1 MKVEILINKIQ
12 DIKDFS
18 EMICRSTYPNTIYA
32 QQNKCIVDARSLM
45 GIMSLDL
52 TKPINI
58 VFDSKTE
65 TPAADLITTLIEKFG
80 VKNI

>member
-65 TPAADLITTLIEKFG
+65 TPDADLITTLIEKFG

>member
-12 DIKDFS
+12 DSKDFS
-18 EMICRSTYPNTIYA
+18 NIMCKSTYPDKIYA
-32 QQNKCIVDARSLM
+32 QQNKCMVDARSLM

-65 TPAADLITTLIEKFG
+65 NPDAGLITTLIEKFG
-80 VKNI
+80 IKNI